1 MSNLINFEI
10 GKLIIIVF
18 AGVVYPFLKMISDIK
33 SNHQSK
39 FSLESVVDA
48 IFYIDS
54 DYAYLINKLNSH
66 PYVKFII
73 YEASIL
79 FLLPILYYKIISD
92 AVDIMSLLLGA
103 IIAIVAL
110 WYINVSVKS
119 LIRKRRKITS
129 TTDMILNRL
138 RRNYILNRI
147 VSHYFVIWGIY
158 VTFYVINYNR
168 EITFYSSTFTYL
180 FFELIFPILVIWII
194 ILVIDYSLLLANKS
208 NKIDYINETFWA
220 KSDITIRL
228 ILKSTS
234 YIRITGQLLGI
245 NLKNL
250 RVDNKG
256 FKSIIDYGKIEFV
269 EAKIIEKD

>member
-1 MSNLINFEI
+1 MSNLINIEI
-10 GKLIIIVF
+10 GKLIIVVF
-18 AGVVYPFLKMISDIK
+18 ASVVYPFLKMISDIK
-33 SNHQSK
+33 LNHQLK
-39 FSLESVVDA
+39 FSLESIINA
-48 IFYIDS
+48 IFYTDS
-54 DYAYLINKLNSH
+54 EYSHLINKLDPH

-79 FLLPILYYKIISD
+79 FLLPVLYYKIISD

-110 WYINVSVKS
+110 WYINALVKS
-119 LIRKRRKITS
+119 IIRKRRKIIS

-138 RRNYILNRI
+138 RRNYTLNKI
-147 VSHYFVIWGIY
+147 VSHYLTIWGIY
-158 VTFYVINYNR
+158 VTFYIINYNK
-168 EITFYSSTFTYL
+168 EIIFYRYPFTYL
-180 FFELIFPILVIWII
+180 LFELIFPILVIWII
-194 ILVIDYSLLLANKS
+194 ILVIDYFILLANKS

-228 ILKSTS
+228 ALRSPS
-234 YIRITGQLLGI
+234 NIRITGQLLGI

-250 RVDNKG
+250 HVYNKG
-256 FKSIIDYGKIEFV
+256 FKSIIDYRKIEFI